1 MTIMISPDAVLY
13 RMRLGAA
20 ASARG
25 EHVVCQLLGWT
36 GADDSLAKVRVVR
49 STVLGTSTGHTGLV
63 KRDRLVPLRL
73 RPSGADQRIEK

>member
-1 MTIMISPDAVLY
+1 MTVMISPDAVLY
-13 RMRLGAA
+13 RARLGAA

-49 STVLGTSTGHTGLV
+49 STVAGMPAGHIGLV
-63 KRDRLVPLRL
+63 KRDRLVIAAPACERR
-73 RPSGADQRIEK
+73 RPTH